1 MENFDK
7 QQVLA
12 FFCASLLNALIPQ
25 IVSNASVFPPGFDVV
40 KTAKGV
46 TLYQRNTEYVQV
58 INLSKGASVKLLY
71 GNITEPGKS
80 QGAYGGDDPQLQRQ
94 TLNQAWFNF
103 HLSTPN
109 AFCITNGQFFS
120 DDSKPST
127 NLAFPV
133 KVNGKVISDGY
144 AGESE
149 YATEKL
155 KLEIWNDRADITA
168 FNGKSSLYSSS
179 APNLIVGLKEDADK
193 VMNKEVGRTFVG
205 VRDGD
210 SNGSYETIFIFNS
223 TASTQSHATL
233 TLRSFGADKVIM
245 LDGGGSTQ
253 LLCQGESY
261 VTSRRTIP
269 QMIGVLIAPQ

>member
-1 MENFDK
+1 MKNFNR
-7 QQVLA
+7 QQVFA

-25 IVSNASVFPPGFDVV
+25 IVSNASIFPPGFDVV
-40 KTAKGV
+40 KTSRGV
-46 TLYQRNTEYVQV
+46 TLYQKNAEYVQV
-58 INLSKGASVKLLY
+58 IDLSKGASVKLLY
-71 GNITEPGKS
+71 GNITESGKS

-103 HLSTPN
+103 HLSNQN

-120 DDSKPST
+120 DDTKPST

-133 KVNGKVISDGY
+133 KVNGKIISDGY

-149 YATEKL
+149 YTTEKL
-155 KLEIWNDRADITA
+155 KLEIWNYRADITA
-168 FNGKSSLYSSS
+168 FNGKISLYSSS

-193 VMNKEVGRTFVG
+193 LINKEVGRTFLG
-205 VRDGD
+205 VKDGD
-210 SNGSYETIFIFNS
+210 ANGDYETILIFNS
-223 TASTQSHATL
+223 RASTQAHAAF

-261 VTSRRTIP
+261 VTSRRTVP
-269 QMIGVLIAPQ
+269 QTIGAIAKP